1 MMRESVKDFIQYG
14 SAVFMLVSGVAMA
27 FLCFFLNSYELSDSV
42 LWYVAQCLIY
52 AGSALGIKGYI
63 DTRFKSE
70 KHDITSRKESMES

>member
-1 MMRESVKDFIQYG
+1 MKEGHKDIIQYG
-14 SAVFMLVSGVAMA
+14 SAVLMLLSGVAMA
-27 FLCFFLNSYELSDSV
+27 FFCFFLNNYELSDSV

-70 KHDITSRKESMES
+70 KHDITSRKESTES